1 MSRPVLITLLLLGVL
16 TLGLSG
22 WGLRLWWRQENRQL
36 SLTTYRIRSPKIP
49 PAFSGWRLVHL
60 SDPHNTQ
67 FGEGNN
73 QLLELLRSLK
83 PDLICLTGDLLD
95 SYAPQ
100 VDLAASWVER
110 AQAIAPLYYVTG
122 NHEARLLEAPEPH
135 QPAPYPLLEERLKRA
150 GVTILHGQSRS
161 IVRDRESLNIIGLDD
176 PYFASLLPPDPQRIE
191 LSNLARHL
199 DPQRFNIVLCHRPEL
214 FSLYAQAGCDLVL
227 TGHAHG
233 GQIRCWP
240 FPNGLLAPNQGFWPR
255 YTAGLYTQRST
266 HMLVSRGLGDSL
278 LPLRINNRPQ
288 VIVIELLAAE
298 GGKQFGMLNA

>member
-110 AQAIAPLYYVTG
+110 TQAIAPLYYVTG

-135 QPAPYPLLEERLKRA
+135 
-150 GVTILHGQSRS
+150 H
-161 IVRDRESLNIIGLDD
+161 DRESLNIIGLDD